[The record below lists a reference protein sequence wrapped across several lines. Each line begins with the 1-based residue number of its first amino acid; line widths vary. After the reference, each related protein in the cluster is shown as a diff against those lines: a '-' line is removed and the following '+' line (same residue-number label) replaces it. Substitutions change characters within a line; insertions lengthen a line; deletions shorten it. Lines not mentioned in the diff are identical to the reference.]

1 MSSGSDDAVGEL
13 GGAKIIGCRCDDRPG
28 RLVGNVGGVSLG
40 SRGVHGHQEEDQ
52 DRALGHVNLHAQVLD
67 GSIRRRN
74 LGVAAPESE
83 RYREREM
90 RRDQEGGSG
99 RVWETR
105 CMHGPVYSPLIAWH
119 GPIYGRH
126 VSVHLMTGQ

>member
-1 MSSGSDDAVGEL
+1 MPPGQYGKLIRSWSLALSCSDIGRNRRLTVSSGSDDAVGEL

-83 RYREREM
+83 
-90 RRDQEGGSG
+90 GA
-99 RVWETR
+99 
-105 CMHGPVYSPLIAWH
+105 I
-119 GPIYGRH
+119 
-126 VSVHLMTGQ
+126 